1 MPGLLVVATTAA
13 CLAVAVLLMLPARS
27 RRAPAAVRARMA
39 AGGTAVAVGGPAA
52 SRSAGAALLPLAR
65 RLIPATR
72 LAGLERRITLAGR
85 PDAWPL
91 ERVLVAKVVLGAA
104 AAAFGALVFSAGPS
118 TPRLLLAAA
127 AVALGYFTPELL
139 LYSRAEE
146 RQKAIQRELPDTL
159 DQMTIA
165 VEAGLGFE
173 SAMARAGQN
182 GRGPLAE
189 ELRRT
194 LHYLHAGGPRAR
206 AFRDLADRTKV
217 KDLRRLVVA
226 LLQADAYGVPMAEVL
241 RLQSSEM
248 RIKRRQR
255 AEEQAMKIPIKV
267 LFPLLFCIFPTLFIV
282 LLGPAAINIYTQV
295 IAG

>member
-1 MPGLLVVATTAA
+1 MTGLLVAFATATW
-13 CLAVAVLLMLPARS
+13 LGLLVLLVLPS
-27 RRAPAAVRARMA
+27 RAGRAAAPVRARLA
-39 AGGTAVAVGGPAA
+39 AGGAPVAVATSNGPGAL
-52 SRSAGAALLPLAR
+52 AGLAR
-65 RLIPATR
+65 RLVPAAR

-91 ERVLVAKVVLGAA
+91 ERVLVAKIVAGAGAA
-104 AAAFGALVFSAGPS
+104 GFGALVFSSGPS
-118 TPRLLLAAA
+118 APRLLLAI
-127 AVALGYFTPELL
+127 VATAIGYFTPELL

-182 GRGPLAE
+182 GTGPLAE

-194 LHYLHAGGPRAR
+194 LHYLHAGVPRAR
-206 AFRDLADRTKV
+206 AFRDLSDRTKV
-217 KDLRRLVVA
+217 KDLRRLVIA

-241 RLQSSEM
+241 RLQSKEM
-248 RIKRRQR
+248 RVKRRQR